1 MWGLRVRVRGV
12 EQLWQSVV
20 GELEKIVMPQLGDV
34 SLGLGESG
42 GDEMGTIQCT

>member
-1 MWGLRVRVRGV
+1 
-12 EQLWQSVV
+12 
-20 GELEKIVMPQLGDV
+20 MPQLGDV